1 MPNGG
6 QYPIDNSDVVNP
18 CKPNNKASLKSPQ
31 MVWKYHP
38 HIVAMYC

>member
-6 QYPIDNSDVVNP
+6 QYPIDDSDVVNP
-18 CKPNNKASLKSPQ
+18 CNPNNKASLKSPQ

-38 HIVAMYC
+38 QIVAMYC